1 MRKIAVVNMK
11 GGVGKTTTALHLAVG
26 LAASGR
32 VLLID
37 ADPQGNV
44 GHILRNHPPLTIED
58 LLARDV
64 PLEQVLAKDV
74 RPGVD
79 LIAATPSA
87 FTLEAQLRGVSDR
100 ETLLSRRLNGL
111 EGYASVVLDSS
122 PAVNLLTYNALLYAD
137 EMIIPVSMDPMA
149 ILGARQTLRGV
160 NQMKKLW
167 PDHPMT
173 LLAVL
178 PVAVNHATHAT
189 RASLQALA
197 NDPSLEPHVF
207 HAGIRQC
214 IDLTYATARQQ
225 TIWEYA
231 PRSKG
236 AQDYLA
242 FVQFVLARAR
252 APEASSNGE
261 TQTAQSVLRPG
272 SPA

>member
-44 GHILRNHPPLTIED
+44 GHILRSHPPLTIED
-58 LLARDV
+58 LLARNA
-64 PLEQVLAKDV
+64 PLEQVLVRDI

-87 FTLEAQLRGVSDR
+87 FTLEAELHGIADR
-100 ETLLSRRLNGL
+100 ETLLSQRLNGL
-111 EGYASVVLDSS
+111 NGYTSVVLDSS
-122 PAVNLLTYNALLYAD
+122 PAVNLLTYNALLYA
-137 EMIIPVSMDPMA
+137 EELIIPVAMDPMA

-160 NQMKKLW
+160 DQMKTLW

-178 PVAVNHATHAT
+178 PVAVNPATHAT
-189 RASLQALA
+189 RAALQALA
-197 NDPSLEPHVF
+197 SDPLLEPHVF
-207 HAGIRQC
+207 RAGIRQC

-236 AQDYLA
+236 AEDYLA
-242 FVQFVLARAR
+242 FVQFVLAQARAR
-252 APEASSNGE
+252 EASSNGE
-261 TQTAQSVLRPG
+261 TQTSQSVLR
-272 SPA
+272 SASHA